1 MLFKFIF
8 RRKEVVLLS
17 VVVYIC
23 FEVDIR
29 VSIVLNECVYFN
41 VLYVINDKFIGIY
54 VVEKVLKI
62 IFKFCKMFFLK

>member
-1 MLFKFIF
+1 M
-8 RRKEVVLLS
+8 LLS

-23 FEVDIR
+23 FEMDIR
-29 VSIVLNECVYFN
+29 VSIDLNECVYFN

-62 IFKFCKMFFLK
+62 IFKFCKIFFLK

>member
-1 MLFKFIF
+1 M
-8 RRKEVVLLS
+8 LLS

-23 FEVDIR
+23 FEMDIR

-41 VLYVINDKFIGIY
+41 VLYVINGIY

>member
-1 MLFKFIF
+1 M
-8 RRKEVVLLS
+8 LLS

-23 FEVDIR
+23 FEIDIR
-29 VSIVLNECVYFN
+29 VNIVLNEYDYLN

-62 IFKFCKMFFLK
+62 IFKFCKFFFLK

>member
-1 MLFKFIF
+1 M
-8 RRKEVVLLS
+8 LLS

-23 FEVDIR
+23 FEMDIR
-29 VSIVLNECVYFN
+29 DNIVLDECVYFN

>member
-1 MLFKFIF
+1 M
-8 RRKEVVLLS
+8 LLS

-23 FEVDIR
+23 FEIDIR

>member
-1 MLFKFIF
+1 M
-8 RRKEVVLLS
+8 LLS

-23 FEVDIR
+23 FEMDIR

-54 VVEKVLKI
+54 LVKKVLKI

>member
-1 MLFKFIF
+1 M
-8 RRKEVVLLS
+8 LLS

-23 FEVDIR
+23 FEIDIR

-62 IFKFCKMFFLK
+62 VFKFCKMFFLK

>member
-1 MLFKFIF
+1 M
-8 RRKEVVLLS
+8 LLS

-23 FEVDIR
+23 FEMDIR
-29 VSIVLNECVYFN
+29 DNIVLNECVYFN

>member
-1 MLFKFIF
+1 M
-8 RRKEVVLLS
+8 LLS

>member
-1 MLFKFIF
+1 M
-8 RRKEVVLLS
+8 LLS

-23 FEVDIR
+23 FEMDIR

>member
-1 MLFKFIF
+1 M
-8 RRKEVVLLS
+8 LLS

-23 FEVDIR
+23 FEMDIR

-54 VVEKVLKI
+54 VVEKVL
-62 IFKFCKMFFLK
+62 

>member
-17 VVVYIC
+17 IVVYIC
-23 FEVDIR
+23 FEIDIR

-54 VVEKVLKI
+54 VVEKVL
-62 IFKFCKMFFLK
+62 